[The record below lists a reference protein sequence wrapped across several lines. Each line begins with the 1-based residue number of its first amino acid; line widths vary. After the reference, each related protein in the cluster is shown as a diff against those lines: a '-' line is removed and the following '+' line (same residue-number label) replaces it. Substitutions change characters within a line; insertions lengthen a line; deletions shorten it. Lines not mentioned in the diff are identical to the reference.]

1 MNYLEFK
8 NYIEGINLD
17 KLKYESL
24 INLYG
29 KMIIDNYFN
38 SYIEELLK
46 ANDFDKMLNI
56 KYYVYNVM
64 SGNKAKKYK
73 LNDDKISMKNY
84 LDEVEKYNLLNL
96 VQEKLLFYEFIN
108 YKHTISNKNITSNY
122 LNSVLVSNGYSKNI
136 EPTLVKRVQQLK
148 YLKKIDNKNDIENF
162 ETYVNYLEIKN
173 TLINSNLRLVL
184 YVILNMFNYFDNKL
198 NFKDLIQVGNIG
210 LIKSVNAFDLSY
222 NCKFSTYATIKI
234 KKEIIY
240 YIKSSI
246 EQIHIPLY
254 LQKEL
259 RSLENKI
266 SSIECVDKKIEER
279 INELLSLKK
288 EIVSLDDPIEND
300 STITYNDVITDDNN
314 EIDDFINKDN
324 NLLILNSIMQNLSKK
339 EALVIFLRY
348 GVLINKLFTEEEIN
362 SLNISSSGINKV
374 LNNNNPLVLE
384 EIGQLLG
391 CSREWARVIHNNAL
405 KKIKNN
411 KKLVKELKVYKSN

>member
-17 KLKYESL
+17 KVKYESL

-198 NFKDLIQVGNIG
+198 NFKDLVQIGNIG
-210 LIKSVNAFDLSY
+210 LIKSVNAFELSY

-246 EQIHIPLY
+246 EQIHIPLR

-384 EIGQLLG
+384 EIGQLLD

-405 KKIKNN
+405 KKIRNN
-411 KKLVKELKVYKSN
+411 KKLMKNLKVYKSK